1 MSVSKMISNRQ
12 YNKRRSI
19 VSDRTIRILV
29 IVVLLLITGIILYPL
44 YFVLIASIS
53 DPNYVNAGKV
63 LLLPRA
69 ITFDGYKRFFH
80 IPRYGERT

>member
-53 DPNYVNAGKV
+53 DPNYVKYCFCQEQLHSMDIKG
-63 LLLPRA
+63 
-69 ITFDGYKRFFH
+69 FFH